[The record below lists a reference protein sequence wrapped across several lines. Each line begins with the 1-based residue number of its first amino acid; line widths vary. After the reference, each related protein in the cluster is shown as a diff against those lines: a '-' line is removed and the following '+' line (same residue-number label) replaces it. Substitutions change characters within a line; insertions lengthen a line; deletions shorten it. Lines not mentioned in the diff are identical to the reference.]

1 MFRTVLIANRGEIA
15 CRIARTCRRL
25 GIRAIAVYSDA
36 DRDALHVRA
45 ADEAVRIG
53 PPEAGRSYL
62 DTEAIIAAARASG
75 ADAVH
80 PGYGFLSERAA
91 FPRRLAEAGI
101 GWIGPHADAIE
112 RMGSKAAAK
121 ALAREAGVACVPGHD
136 GADQSDRSLAEA
148 AARIGYPVLVKASG
162 GGGGRGMR
170 RVDRP
175 EDLPHALATAR
186 AEAQSA
192 FGDAE
197 LLLEKLLLRPRHLE
211 VQLAGDRHGGLVHLF
226 ERECSVQRNY
236 QKLLE
241 EAPAPRLSDA
251 IRARLH
257 GAAMR
262 LGQAIGYDSLG
273 TVEFILEDGMAE
285 PWFLEM
291 NTRLQ
296 VEHPVT
302 ECVTGLD
309 LVEWQLRAAAG
320 ERLPLTQEAIT
331 PRGHAIE
338 ARLCAEDPAR
348 DYRPGTGTVLC
359 FGPPRGEGV
368 RVDAGIATG
377 SVITPHYDSLL
388 AKLVAHGATRGEAL
402 DRLARATDGLVM
414 LGVVT
419 NQALLGDAL
428 AQPAFQDARLTT
440 RFLAEAF
447 PEGWHGSG
455 GADRCVVA
463 AEMAAVALWLAEARA
478 SAAGPGP
485 WGTLGP
491 FRLLGPSGR
500 AARSHLDLDGPGGAR
515 VITASGDA
523 TRFEAGGFSATADIR
538 PSTISV
544 TLDGGTFSF
553 AWAKQ
558 ADDIWLQTTRQAF
571 RVRIATASGSMSGT
585 EAEVGAPC
593 VVATMPGLVSGVEIE
608 PGQMVEQGAICVV
621 MEAMKVVLRL
631 PSPVTG
637 RVGRVLCAPGDT
649 VTAGAVLVE
658 IEPA

>member
-1 MFRTVLIANRGEIA
+1 MLRTVLIANRGEIA

-25 GIRAIAVYSDA
+25 GVRTVAIYSDA
-36 DRDALHVRA
+36 DRDALHVRT
-45 ADEAVRIG
+45 ADQSVRIG

-62 DTEAIIAAARASG
+62 DMDAIIAAARASG

-80 PGYGFLSERAA
+80 PGYGFLSERAV

-112 RMGSKAAAK
+112 RMGSKRAAK
-121 ALAREAGVACVPGHD
+121 ALAREAGVACVPGYD
-136 GADQSDRSLAEA
+136 GAEQSDRSLAEA
-148 AARIGYPVLVKASG
+148 AARIGYPVLVKASA

-170 RVDRP
+170 RVDRL
-175 EDLPHALATAR
+175 EDLPAALAAAR
-186 AEAQSA
+186 AEAQAA
-192 FGDAE
+192 FGNAE

-211 VQLAGDRHGGLVHLF
+211 VQLAGDRHGNLVHLF

-241 EAPAPRLSDA
+241 EAPAPRLADA
-251 IRARLH
+251 IRAHLH
-257 GAAMR
+257 GAALR
-262 LGQAIGYDSLG
+262 LGRAIGYDSLG
-273 TVEFILEDGMAE
+273 TVEFILEDGMDE

-331 PRGHAIE
+331 LRGHAIE

-348 DYRPGTGTVLC
+348 DYRPGTGAVLR
-359 FGPPRGEGV
+359 FDPPDGEGL
-368 RVDAGIATG
+368 RVDTGVAAG
-377 SVITPHYDSLL
+377 SVVTPHYDSLL
-388 AKLVAHGATRGEAL
+388 AKLVAHSPTRGEAL
-402 DRLARATDGLVM
+402 DRLARAIDGLVM

-419 NQALLGDAL
+419 NQAFLGDVL
-428 AQPAFQDARLTT
+428 AQPTFQDARLTT
-440 RFLAEAF
+440 RLLAEAF
-447 PEGWHGSG
+447 PEGWHGSD
-455 GADRCVVA
+455 DRHVVA

-491 FRLLGPSGR
+491 FRILAPAGR
-500 AARSHLDLDGPGGAR
+500 AARTYLDLDGPSGAR
-515 VITASGDA
+515 VIAASGDP
-523 TRFEAGGFSATADIR
+523 TRFEAEGQSVTAEVR
-538 PSTISV
+538 PATISV
-544 TLDGGTFSF
+544 TVDGAPFSF

-558 ADDIWLQTTRQAF
+558 GDDIWLQAGRQAF
-571 RVRIATASGSMSGT
+571 RVRVAAAGDSMPGAT
-585 EAEVGAPC
+585 AEVGAPR
-593 VVATMPGLVSGVEIE
+593 VVAAMPGLVSGVEVE
-608 PGQMVEQGAICVV
+608 AGELVEQGAICVV

-631 PSPVTG
+631 PAPVTG
-637 RVGRVLCAPGDT
+637 RVARVLCAPGDT

-658 IEPA
+658 IEAT